1 MASPDIKGTITW
13 HTEILSPETLKALN
27 YLANQKWLAESDWYL
42 AGGTALAL
50 HAGHRQ
56 SVDLDFFSP
65 QGTQETGLLIKRFK
79 NTDWET
85 TLERE
90 GTLYGVL
97 DGAKVSFI
105 AYPSFKYAET
115 PQWYGNVRVLTPAD
129 IAVMKVIAI
138 SQRGRK
144 RDFIDLFWYVQNK
157 EPLLAVIKRLPA
169 QYPSV
174 THSYH
179 HILESMMYF
188 TDAETDPMPKLCFD
202 TDWNTVKA
210 YFQVEVPNIAR
221 ELLRLE

>member
-1 MASPDIKGTITW
+1 MASPDIKGTIAW
-13 HTEILSPETLKALN
+13 HTEILPPETLKALN
-27 YLANQKWLAESDWYL
+27 YMADQKWLAESDWYL

-50 HAGHRQ
+50 YAGHRQ

-65 QGTQETGLLIKRFK
+65 QGTLGTSPLIERFK

-97 DGAKVSFI
+97 AGAKMSFI
-105 AYPSFKYAET
+105 AYPSFKHTEKSH
-115 PQWYGNVRVLTPAD
+115 WYGNVRVLTPMD
-129 IAVMKVIAI
+129 IAVMKIIAI

-157 EPLLAVIKRLPA
+157 ESLLVVMKKLPA

-174 THSYH
+174 THGYH

-188 TDAETDPMPKLCFD
+188 VDAEADPMPKLFFD
-202 TDWNTVKA
+202 ADWKTIKA
-210 YFQVEVPNIAR
+210 YFQAEVPNVAK